1 MAEPTNT
8 IYMIQITN
16 DPEIGAMIK
25 ELAAEDMR
33 SIGNQTAWI
42 IRQEYEKRKSSKAS
56 SHNPSIADKVTK

>member
-1 MAEPTNT
+1 MAEPNNT

-42 IRQEYEKRKSSKAS
+42 IRQEYERRKSNAS
-56 SHNPSIADKVTK
+56 SHSQSIADKSVKS

>member
-1 MAEPTNT
+1 MAETNT
-8 IYMIQITN
+8 SYTIQINN
-16 DPEIGAMIK
+16 DFGIEQMIK
-25 ELAAEDMR
+25 ELATEDKR

>member
-1 MAEPTNT
+1 MAET